1 MARTSTK
8 RPSLMCLEGDWGSD
22 LRSRLSVEDLLRT
35 LEGYQAPYARVVH
48 RDTATRAEFE
58 HYLDWWQRRTA
69 TEFPVLYIALHG
81 ATGMVQLPNGEEI
94 TIEELTEHIGENGAA
109 GRVIYFGSCKVLKGD
124 TSAIS
129 HLCETTGVRAV
140 LGYTKTVDWIESAAF
155 DLLLLNDLA
164 TAKNLGSMHPR
175 LARKYGSLTDSLGF
189 RLVTST
195 AAYPPS

>member
-35 LEGYQAPYARVVH
+35 LEGYGAPYARVVH

-58 HYLDWWQRRTA
+58 HYLNWWLKRTV

-81 ATGMVQLPNGEEI
+81 GPGLVQLPNGEDI
-94 TIEELTEHIGENGAA
+94 TIEELTGLIGEDGAA
-109 GRVIYFGSCKVLKGD
+109 GRVIYFGACKVLKGD

-140 LGYTKTVDWIESAAF
+140 LGYTKTVGWIESAAF

-164 TAKNLGSMHPR
+164 TAKNLGSMHAR
-175 LARKYGSLTDSLGF
+175 LGRKYDSLTDSLGF
-189 RLVTST
+189 RLVTSST
-195 AAYPPS
+195 NYPPQ